1 MGAKLQEATE
11 LVIFDLFN
19 LLIRGTLVW
28 ATAGSAKTLA
38 NILPITVTMH
48 YKRRT
53 MPTSCR
59 VYIAANTTSVP
70 YS

>member
-11 LVIFDLFN
+11 LVIFDLFQ
-19 LLIRGTLVW
+19 LVNW
-28 ATAGSAKTLA
+28 RHSGVGNGGLGENASKHV
-38 NILPITVTMH
+38 PITMTMH
-48 YKRRT
+48 YKRST